1 MFAVRASAYRLPVM
15 YMLSHA
21 DAGVYSK
28 YGTTVPLCPPGII
41 CKRLQIT
48 ADMVGCPFGRRYGRC
63 RTRKV
68 DLRGVLFFR
77 TSWGRPDL
85 RKRVRSRATTLATIR
100 ICSCLRPR
108 LESPTRKRCGLGRC
122 CLRRSPGHPGRRDIH
137 PGCRRPCEQH
147 LRPTRVRCRRLVG
160 SVTRLP
166 FRLG

>member
-85 RKRVRSRATTLATIR
+85 RRRVRSRATTLATIR

-108 LESPTRKRCGLGRC
+108 LESPPETGAGLGGAAFA
-122 CLRRSPGHPGRRDIH
+122 GHPDIRAAGTFTQVADG
-137 PGCRRPCEQH
+137 PVNSTLG
-147 LRPTRVRCRRLVG
+147 RLVCG
-160 SVTRLP
+160 A
-166 FRLG
+166 GDW